1 MKFSIKNLGPIKDAQ
16 LELGDLTIVC
26 GKNNT
31 GKTYLAYSFFDFLS
45 FVPYGVKISPL
56 NDEIETFI
64 TTGKA
69 VIDLMGLVDKYNSY
83 FKNGNMKN
91 FIEKLPGLL
100 AVHEDFVKDAAFEF
114 EANTNELKQAITDFQ
129 FGALRVR
136 VSGST
141 FIVGQKRAGQT
152 TVECR
157 LESRVDDKTGAAETD
172 HQPARDIII
181 RQLQLLITY
190 IINSRVPDAF
200 IITCERTG
208 ASVFRNEFIIY
219 KELALEDD
227 ESIDRLKELRERFK
241 FQGYPLPIRKDLD
254 FVLRFNEAVA
264 NKSFIAQ
271 EHPEIISFLSS
282 VVGGEYALQEPNIV
296 KFKPTGKDVSL
307 TLVESSSSVR
317 SLTELNFYLKHKA
330 KKGQI
335 LMLDEPELNLHPEA
349 QRKIAR
355 LLARLVNVGVKVLIT
370 THSDYIIRELN
381 ALIMMKK
388 LSDDHFQ
395 TIKGQ
400 FAYEESELLDFN
412 RVKCYVLADGKTSPM
427 AIDGEYGLSV
437 ESFDTTI
444 EQFNQ
449 LYRTLLNGE

>member
-31 GKTYLAYSFFDFLS
+31 GKTYLTYSFFDFLS
-45 FVPYGVKISPL
+45 FVLYGVKISPL
-56 NDEIETFI
+56 SDEIDTFT

-83 FKNGNMKN
+83 FKNGNMKS
-91 FIEKLPGLL
+91 FMEKLPGLL

-114 EANTNELKQAITDFQ
+114 ETNTDELKQAIIDCQ
-129 FGALRVR
+129 FSALRVR

-141 FIVGQKRAGQT
+141 FIVGKKKSGQT

-157 LESRVDDKTGAAETD
+157 LENRVDEKAGTEKTD
-172 HQPARDIII
+172 NQPAKDIII

-190 IINSRVPDAF
+190 IINSRMPDAF

-219 KELALEDD
+219 KNLALEDD
-227 ESIDRLKELRERFK
+227 ESIDRLKELRERFEFK
-241 FQGYPLPIRKDLD
+241 GYPLPIRKDLD

-271 EHPEIISFLSS
+271 NHPEIISLLST
-282 VVGGEYALQEPNIV
+282 VVGGEYAIQEPNIV

-330 KKGQI
+330 EKGQI
-335 LMLDEPELNLHPEA
+335 LMVDEPELNLHPEA

-355 LLARLVNVGVKVLIT
+355 ILARLVNVGVKVLIT

-381 ALIMMKK
+381 ALIMMKNI
-388 LSDDHFQ
+388 SEAHFQ
-395 TIKGQ
+395 TINEQ
-400 FAYEESELLDFN
+400 FAYDKGELLDFN
-412 RVKCYVLADGKTSPM
+412 HVKCYILADGKTLPM

-437 ESFDTTI
+437 ESFDNTI
-444 EQFNQ
+444 QQFNQ
-449 LYRTLLNGE
+449 LYRILLNGE